1 MGFAVLHPSYE
12 LGRCALHILR
22 APKRSHPSFVIQVL
36 KNMPK
41 IRRLLRLALFVG
53 FIGVALGAATIG
65 VLYWLIAPRLTDVQV
80 LHGHQ
85 LPVPPTVYSPEGKT
99 IRRSFVSEEV
109 G

>member
-1 MGFAVLHPSYE
+1 MRISDWSSDVCSSDL
-12 LGRCALHILR
+12 ILR

-65 VLYWLIAPRLTDVQV
+65 VLYWLIAPRLPDVQV
-80 LHGHQ
+80 LRDTQ
-85 LPVPPTVYSPEGKT
+85 MQVPLTVYSREGKL
-99 IRRSFVSEEV
+99 IAQ
-109 G
+109 